1 MPYNRR
7 ANRRELLSTSNL
19 RRDLADPEFR
29 SAARHCCLAWAL
41 YRAFQALNGTA
52 CNERPGTTRQDVG
65 NAAKPHC
72 RASGRASAFLEIDSE
87 RENFLAR
94 DTALYGYVAPQ
105 LRGFAALGGFGALRL
120 PAVAQPP
127 TALWP

>member
-1 MPYNRR
+1 MSRDTGCDNKTRTEVTEH
-7 ANRRELLSTSNL
+7 REAWQ
-19 RRDLADPEFR
+19 D
-29 SAARHCCLAWAL
+29 ARI
-41 YRAFQALNGTA
+41 
-52 CNERPGTTRQDVG
+52 
-65 NAAKPHC
+65 AAKPH
-72 RASGRASAFLEIDSE
+72 RGARGRKCTFLGGGGEIDSE

-120 PAVAQPP
+120 PAVARPP